1 MRHGFARAVVWF
13 AATLAVACARTPI
26 PVYVAP
32 SSDTIESHTEMT
44 LSGDGQE
51 IFVRNHSSVAIIV
64 TGLRLLDC
72 ENIRNRCEVQRLQV
86 RVPPGQRVTLTTV
99 RPNDSSRPSSSNSGS
114 LGNPPVTDNVRLKL
128 KARRTLNDTFSS

>member
-99 RPNDSSRPSSSNSGS
+99 RPNDTSRPSSFQFRFTWE
-114 LGNPPVTDNVRLKL
+114 P
-128 KARRTLNDTFSS
+128 ARDR